1 MLFKNL
7 NTSSSLA
14 LVQYPDVDSF
24 RRSERYVRAQSMPI
38 HPRNYS
44 VPRACLFLP
53 NGSLSLVRT
62 FPRIIKGY
70 EIPARCLVVIPMD
83 DVSSARINGRDIGQ
97 SLLLMSGTA
106 PCTVHEPEGRLVAI
120 FSLRKDALDLR
131 GLDDS
136 HLLLELP
143 AERLVVFQLLIRRVL
158 EGATHEPE
166 EMRAPAAQMAT
177 ERLLLAELEWAVRAG
192 KIASRDH
199 QIARNSHQAIV
210 NEIDRLLWL
219 DPGRRM
225 DAGTLSEDV
234 GVSKRTLHNAMQSIC
249 GLSMAHYLRLKRL
262 WMVRDQLRR
271 GGPGL
276 TVKASAL
283 AHGFHHLGEFS
294 GLYKETFGEMPS
306 KTLTD
311 GRDLDAGPQITWKR

>member
-7 NTSSSLA
+7 NASSSLA

-70 EIPARCLVVIPMD
+70 EIPGRCLVVIPMD
-83 DVSSARINGRDIGQ
+83 DVSSARINGRDIGH

-106 PCTVHEPEGRLVAI
+106 TCTVHEPEGRLVAI
-120 FSLRKDALDLR
+120 FSLRKDALDLQ

-143 AERLVVFQLLIRRVL
+143 AERLVVFRLLIRRVL
-158 EGATHEPE
+158 EGAAHEPE
-166 EMRAPAAQMAT
+166 EMQAPAARMAT

-225 DAGTLSEDV
+225 DAGTPAEDV
-234 GVSKRTLHNAMQSIC
+234 GVSKRTLHNAMQ
-249 GLSMAHYLRLKRL
+249 GMRL

-271 GGPGL
+271 GRPGL

-283 AHGFHHLGEFS
+283 AHGFHHMGEFS
-294 GLYKETFGEMPS
+294 SLYRETFGEKPS

-311 GRDLDAGPQITWKR
+311 GRALDVGPQIIWKQ